1 MCGIN
6 GLFFGNSSPMGTEST
21 LELIGRMNNRIAHR
35 GPDDEGTWCD
45 PQQGVFLGHRR
56 LSILDLS
63 QAGHQPY
70 KDEQGNALV
79 YNGELYDHLSYRN
92 KLHSR
97 HTFASSSDTEVL
109 FELLKESESKT
120 LDLIEGMF
128 AFAFWSAREKSLL
141 LVRDRIGKKPLYF
154 TGDHNRFAFSS
165 EIKALTEL
173 PWHNPEPDTEALYHF
188 LTYNQLPAPYT
199 LFKGVKKL
207 GPGEWMRVDSNG
219 IRTGIYWRPKRGTDM
234 IHGEDAYAEKLLEQL
249 RSAVE
254 RRLVSDVPVGA
265 FMSGGVD
272 STAIV
277 SLMKQ
282 IGGGQI
288 KTYSIG
294 FDGAPGYDERALARE
309 AANRI
314 GTEHHEHIITKR
326 NLIDD
331 LPEIIR
337 TFDEPLADPTAIP
350 IHYLAKMAKA
360 NGTQVVLTGD
370 GADELFAGYS
380 SWVRY
385 SKLAPIYSALQKSPL
400 LVRQVNYR
408 LCSVMSSEG
417 SSLREFAY
425 RLSRGQ
431 TIFWGGARAIKEHN
445 KNEIL
450 SESMRASCRNLDS
463 YSIIQQI
470 DQEYESEFEND
481 EHSDFI
487 NRMCYTGLRFQI
499 PSKYLFRMD
508 RLGMAHGVEVRNP
521 FLDQR
526 IIETAMSIPGEMK
539 IRGGVPKWILKQALT
554 TILPHETLYRKK
566 MGFCMPIREWAGELL
581 IEYVDSTIDQFVQQH
596 DVFNAHEVKRLL
608 NRFKKGDKQLTNTVW
623 TLYFLMN
630 WFDQWMRKK

>member
-6 GLFFGNSSPMGTEST
+6 GLFFGDGSPQGTEST
-21 LELIGRMNNRIAHR
+21 IELIGRMNNRIAHR
-35 GPDDEGTWCD
+35 GPDDEGTWCN
-45 PQQGVFLGHRR
+45 PQHSVFLGHRR

-70 KDEQGNALV
+70 TDNEGNALV
-79 YNGELYDHLSYRN
+79 YNGELYDHLEYRK
-92 KLHSR
+92 KLVNGHR
-97 HTFASSSDTEVL
+97 FASNSDTEVL

-128 AFAFWSAREKSLL
+128 AFAFWNAREKSLL

-154 TGDHNRFAFSS
+154 TGDHKRFAFSS

-173 PWHNPEPDTEALYHF
+173 PWHNPEPDNEALYHF
-188 LTYNQLPAPYT
+188 LTFNQLPAPFT

-207 GPGEWMRVDSNG
+207 GPGEWMRIDSTG
-219 IRTGIYWRPKRGTDM
+219 IRSGVYWKPQRATEIIRD
-234 IHGEDAYAEKLLEQL
+234 EDVCAEKLLEQL
-249 RSAVE
+249 SAAVK

-277 SLMKQ
+277 ALMKQ
-282 IGGGQI
+282 IGGGEV

-294 FDGAPGYDERALARE
+294 FDGAPDYDERTLAQE
-309 AANRI
+309 AAKRI
-314 GTEHHEHIITKR
+314 GTTHHEHIITKR
-326 NLIDD
+326 NLIED
-331 LPEIIR
+331 LPAIIH

-385 SKLAPIYSALQKSPL
+385 SKLAPVYAALQNAPRFL
-400 LVRQVNYR
+400 RLVNYS
-408 LCSVMSSEG
+408 LCSVLSSEG

-431 TIFWGGARAIKEHN
+431 SIFWGGARAIKEHN
-445 KNEIL
+445 KNRLL
-450 SESMRASCRNLDS
+450 SEGMRSSCRNFDS
-463 YSIIQQI
+463 YSIIQHI
-470 DQEYESEFEND
+470 DQEYESEFERD
-481 EHSDFI
+481 EQIDFI

-526 IIETAMSIPGEMK
+526 IIETALSIPGEMK
-539 IRGGVPKWILKQALT
+539 IRGGVPKWILKKALST
-554 TILPHETLYRKK
+554 LLPHETLYRKK

-581 IEYVDSTIDQFVQQH
+581 VDYIDSSIDRFAQRY
-596 DVFNAHEVKRLL
+596 DVFDAREVKRLL
-608 NRFKKGDKQLTNTVW
+608 NRFSKGETHLTNTVW
-623 TLYFLMN
+623 TIYFLMN
-630 WFDQWMRKK
+630 WFDQWMQKK